1 VSGISIPPSALP
13 KATVTVEG
21 NEVLC
26 AVRGPLSA
34 HEADML
40 ADALRLG
47 AQAARR
53 AQANVD
59 AAFRDFEAVT
69 DHLSAGRNTE
79 H

>member
-1 VSGISIPPSALP
+1 
-13 KATVTVEG
+13 VTVEG
-21 NEVLC
+21 NEIVVT
-26 AVRGPLSA
+26 VRRPLSA

-53 AQANVD
+53 AQANVE
-59 AAFRDFEAVT
+59 AAFRDYESLT
-69 DHLSAGRNTE
+69 DHLRAVGNTE